1 MERLTRGKFHLL
13 RLSGVYRVAGNA
25 IPVLFT
31 DFVFYL
37 TVLLSTSFL
46 HFPVCYH
53 YYFIL
58 FRLRFQTYQLKIET
72 AN

>member
-37 TVLLSTSFL
+37 TVLLFTSFL
-46 HFPVCYH
+46 HFPVCY
-53 YYFIL
+53 YYFL
-58 FRLRFQTYQLKIET
+58 FSLDYGFKPI
-72 AN
+72 N